1 MKKYCRPLLA
11 GLTLFFAANPLTA
24 QPPQLVIDTSTG
36 WKPDTVSVEEMKRS
50 FHDWLRGKPQKPEAV
65 SERFISGDALFR
77 VAATDAD
84 LSKDRQ
90 DFYLDSPKLQEL
102 ISPFSPALPPSLW
115 EPSSLYV
122 GRTGLTKPVYLEW
135 KGPRPYYSRGVD
147 QEALKQKVKELS
159 HGTATWFT
167 GPISLS
173 SYTTA
178 VRYCNN
184 YITTTAKVFE
194 VEKGKFVGGPYKVSG
209 KYGKYA
215 RQSLSADPYPLELGR
230 EELTAFADELQQ
242 QLPPDAQPAKGRTV
256 ADLSFLLTTDAAGK
270 AHLHLLWP
278 ENLPREAWTTVDQL
292 SEAVEA
298 LPAGRFG
305 YFLATDGRIFPGRY
319 LKFRYD
325 DGQGRWHVTDYLRD
339 TRRPTDSPK
348 GTAEWD
354 YAQNERQ

>member
-1 MKKYCRPLLA
+1 MKKYCRPLWV
-11 GLTLFFAANPLTA
+11 GLTLFFAANPFSA
-24 QPPQLVIDTSTG
+24 QPPRLVIDTTTG

-50 FHDWLRGKPQKPEAV
+50 FYDWMRGKPQKPEAV

-84 LSKDRQ
+84 LSKDRK

-194 VEKGKFVGGPYKVSG
+194 VEKGTQGKQLALIEPYMAEFGVAFGENMGKSLVDMAYDLVSRSPYLFGNGDGIVVCPLSLDDIRHVVALVDGEIAGHQFRIFVG
-209 KYGKYA
+209 
-215 RQSLSADPYPLELGR
+215 EH
-230 EELTAFADELQQ
+230 
-242 QLPPDAQPAKGRTV
+242 LPIKSVTFTSDFGVDA
-256 ADLSFLLTTDAAGK
+256 
-270 AHLHLLWP
+270 
-278 ENLPREAWTTVDQL
+278 VD
-292 SEAVEA
+292 SI
-298 LPAGRFG
+298 
-305 YFLATDGRIFPGRY
+305 LATFGRCEKLLVCHF
-319 LKFRYD
+319 
-325 DGQGRWHVTDYLRD
+325 
-339 TRRPTDSPK
+339 
-348 GTAEWD
+348 
-354 YAQNERQ
+354 